1 MSPDGGVSM
10 QEAISDGRAKYVA
23 QRYKQALGSFTDVS
37 QHSLSILTC
46 ELSPLTTFRLSSF
59 AHVR

>member
-37 QHSLSILTC
+37 NHSSSISICAASLLTA
-46 ELSPLTTFRLSSF
+46 FRLSSF
-59 AHVR
+59 VHVR